1 MGSYVNSDGLFVRIG
16 TSEATSA
23 KGGSK
28 PLISGNHEVE
38 FELTAADI
46 ASATAAIPGSDA
58 FGVVLPKGARIE
70 EVETVVQTAFTVSSG
85 TLGSATVVLGLKS
98 AADRSTDL
106 STTALTTS
114 SATATVL
121 SLGTVGSKVVT
132 RVGSTGAGAYL
143 GTTLAANGV
152 IAVANS
158 THGSNPFNA
167 GVLKVRVR
175 FFYP

>member
-16 TSEATSA
+16 TSEATVM
-23 KGGSK
+23 KGGAK
-28 PLISGNHEVE
+28 PVKSGNHEIE

-58 FGVVLPKGARIE
+58 FGVVIPKGARIE
-70 EVETVVQTAFTVSSG
+70 EVETVVQTAFTSSG
-85 TLGSATVVLGLKS
+85 TIGSATVVLGLKS

-106 STTALTTS
+106 STTALTA
-114 SATATVL
+114 ATATGTVL
-121 SLGTVGSKVVT
+121 GLATVGSKTVI
-132 RVGSTGAGAYL
+132 RVGSTGVGAYV

-152 IAVANS
+152 VAVANS
-158 THGSNPFNA
+158 THATNPLAA

-175 FFYP
+175 YFFP